1 MNRFFQILFSVLFS
15 VLFISCPAAPPTD
28 PMDSYLPYVVPST
41 VNGLTASNGYENEIR
56 LSWNASSNATGYQ
69 VWMIDANNYGASS
82 GTSSSSHSYSKLEQ
96 RGFTFYEQVSGT
108 SCDIKN
114 LGKGKAYIFSVVAL
128 RDLGDDVTSINNR
141 LLYSDISDFVEGSTV
156 GNISLSAVPT
166 TKSIILYW
174 DVPNIFSAIPS
185 VPGAEE
191 PLYDHEFTIKYR
203 EKGTNDWLEV
213 ESEEIGDVFSYPMS
227 ISEYSLSLNTTY
239 EFQVSMAVE
248 FEGEP
253 ISSVDSDILPVVTDS
268 SFSIEPVL
276 SVDVEQG
283 VSIDSIAVSWK
294 APSIPTG
301 IDSKNVFKIER
312 AVDDGS
318 DPSSL
323 EWATL
328 ISPADFDALSIEASG
343 GVYSW
348 KDDTASDNTK
358 YYYRITNGYKR
369 SEGVYIMQDSS
380 DPITISSSSGWKIW
394 RPDMAEVAFSKD
406 EGGNSGTLSFS
417 WKYPY
422 EAGERI
428 SWVIEESVWRG
439 DNGTTETRPVE
450 GLSITWNA
458 DSKEYVADPYKI
470 EAEAGVVK
478 VYSYKLNFMVDGES
492 VSVLNIVSDDNI
504 TLGSSSGQ
512 VLVSNISAT
521 TDYVGIVKLSWTV
534 DASISGLDSSSYT
547 IYEDNEIKDIEG
559 LEISGEGLEKSI
571 SLPAAGVHSYRIAV
585 TVTESG
591 AQNIYYCPDI
601 ATGSVLNVPE
611 APSATDGTDKDGITV
626 TWTVPVEHVV
636 YELYYKAESAGDSE
650 WTILE
655 DDDNDGSVYLP
666 KAGDSSDGQI
676 FEFKLR
682 AYNKNQST
690 AEGNLYTD
698 YSSVE
703 QGNVFGA
710 GAMTVS
716 ASYGEDP
723 EAITISWAPALGA
736 DYYEIYRDGEKLPG
750 QHKGTSYSDSS
761 VSKLSPDESNP
772 IPLSKEYVYTVVP
785 VSNSLGSVDIS
796 YCKTA
801 TGKLFAPPADIVA
814 SKGLYTDKINIT
826 WSETVNAAYYMLQKY
841 KILDSGEY
849 IAVGDPIRVNGTSY
863 DDTVSTESVYYS
875 VQAVNSNGVV
885 SQYQNGFSSSSDL
898 YGNIEASNI
907 GYRLSSVSTFII
919 EEQRDGEG
927 RLKPYVKL
935 TWSKVK
941 GAVSYSISVEGGQTD
956 IPIDTLS
963 YSLDQITTNGL
974 TADSEGYLA
983 YDPVTEQ
990 YTYND
995 STGLLK
1001 TSPVIEK
1008 YSIYAS
1014 STEQNSAPADRI
1026 LNVQRRLKP
1035 IELISI
1041 SNTGVYEALSYINKQ
1056 YDSDWWHSEVEY
1068 NGVSGNVVSY
1078 GATGSSDLFKWLG
1091 HVEFNSYTAQNNVN
1105 YDTAANGKHMYYEI
1119 KSYTLG
1125 QSHVLTHIGS
1135 SNGDKGIGVDSSARD
1150 CIILIS
1156 VPNDGNSYSIQY
1168 KDVEISGYSS
1178 GEYIVTVNSELYS
1191 FNVSEVHTS
1200 YSISKPF

>member
-1 MNRFFQILFSVLFS
+1 MKNRIFSILFSVLLTA
-15 VLFISCPAAPPTD
+15 LFISCPAAPPTE

-41 VNGLTASNGYENEIR
+41 VEGLTASNGYENEIR

-96 RGFTFYEQVSGT
+96 RGFTFYEQVSST

-203 EKGTNDWLEV
+203 EKGTNDWLVV
-213 ESEEIGDVFSYPMS
+213 ESDEIGDVFSYPMS

-248 FEGEP
+248 LEGEP

-323 EWATL
+323 EWTTL

-358 YYYRITNGYKR
+358 YYYRITNGYKQA
-369 SEGVYIMQDSS
+369 EGVYIMQDSS
-380 DPITISSSSGWKIW
+380 DPVTISSSSGWKIW

-406 EGGNSGTLSFS
+406 DGGDFGTLSFS

-422 EAGERI
+422 EASERI

-439 DNGTTETRPVE
+439 DDGKTETRPVD
-450 GLSITWNA
+450 GLSITWNG
-458 DSKEYVADPYKI
+458 DSKEYVSGPYKI
-470 EAEAGVVK
+470 EAEEGVVK
-478 VYSYKLNFMVDGES
+478 VYSYKLNFMVDGKS

-504 TLGSSSGQ
+504 ALGSSSGP
-512 VLVSNISAT
+512 VLISNISAT
-521 TDYVGIVKLSWTV
+521 TDYVEIVKLSWTV
-534 DASISGLDSSSYT
+534 DASISSLDSSSYT
-547 IYEDNEIKDIEG
+547 IYEDEEIKDIEG
-559 LEISGEGLEKSI
+559 LEISGDGLEKSI
-571 SLPAAGVHSYRIAV
+571 SLPAAVGVHSYRIAV

-636 YELYYKAESAGDSE
+636 YELCYKAESAGDSE

-698 YSSVE
+698 YSSIE
-703 QGNVFGA
+703 HGNVFGA

-716 ASYGEDP
+716 ASYGDDP

-736 DYYEIYRDGEKLPG
+736 DYYEIYRDGVKLPG

-772 IPLSKEYVYTVVP
+772 IPLSKEYAYTVVP

-801 TGKLFAPPADIVA
+801 AGKLFAPPEGINA
-814 SKGLYTDKINIT
+814 SKGGYVGRINIS
-826 WSETVNAAYYMLQKY
+826 WDEVDGASYYMLQKY
-841 KILDSGEY
+841 KLSDSGEY

-875 VQAVNSNGVV
+875 VQAVNSNGVA
-885 SQYQNGFSSSSDL
+885 SQYQNGFSAEKNM
-898 YGNIEASNI
+898 YGEIEYSNY
-907 GYRLSSVSTFII
+907 GYRLSKPQTFFVS
-919 EEQRDGEG
+919 EQVDGNGVYKE
-927 RLKPYVKL
+927 YVQL
-935 TWSKVK
+935 TWSRSL
-941 GAVSYSISVEGGQTD
+941 GADTYRISALNSTTEINVTEGMVYGSEAQLVTNGKSENE
-956 IPIDTLS
+956 IGYLS
-963 YSLDQITTNGL
+963 Y
-974 TADSEGYLA
+974 
-983 YDPVTEQ
+983 DPATGV

-995 STGLLK
+995 
-1001 TSPVIEK
+1001 
-1008 YSIYAS
+1008 A
-1014 STEQNSAPADRI
+1014 
-1026 LNVQRRLKP
+1026 
-1035 IELISI
+1035 
-1041 SNTGVYEALSYINKQ
+1041 TGVF
-1056 YDSDWWHSEVEY
+1056 
-1068 NGVSGNVVSY
+1068 
-1078 GATGSSDLFKWLG
+1078 TTSSMITSFAVAAK
-1091 HVEFNSYTAQNNVN
+1091 NSTT
-1105 YDTAANGKHMYYEI
+1105 D
-1119 KSYTLG
+1119 
-1125 QSHVLTHIGS
+1125 
-1135 SNGDKGIGVDSSARD
+1135 
-1150 CIILIS
+1150 
-1156 VPNDGNSYSIQY
+1156 
-1168 KDVEISGYSS
+1168 
-1178 GEYIVTVNSELYS
+1178 
-1191 FNVSEVHTS
+1191 NVSENASDNTPVHRQFTDVEYVNLVNHTLYGLLHRADESSVINGDWFQFGAFADEMVS
-1200 YSISKPF
+1200 YSESNATVSVPRYGWAGHKTGLVSLTGFYDDSVKVRLTTSDLVTDNDGGFAEGDDPLNYLRDGTITVDTSLLEDSSSGKKYKSNVSVKFGNINVISINSSESYTVTIDGAVTTINDSASLQRPF